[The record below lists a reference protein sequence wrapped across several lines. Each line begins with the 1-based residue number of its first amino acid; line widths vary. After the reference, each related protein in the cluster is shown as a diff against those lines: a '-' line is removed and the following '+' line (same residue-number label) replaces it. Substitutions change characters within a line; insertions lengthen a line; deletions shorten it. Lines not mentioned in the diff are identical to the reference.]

1 MNLQVPDVD
10 GNIPFCKEL
19 LQSVKCLLTES
30 RSGNSGLCIM
40 ARGAAIM
47 SFLRNLRS
55 GTDIN

>member
-1 MNLQVPDVD
+1 ME
-10 GNIPFCKEL
+10 GGYCKEL

-47 SFLRNLRS
+47 SSLRNLRS
-55 GTDIN
+55 GTDINLDKPL